1 MRHLRQVAIV
11 FAICLIC
18 EGIVTFFPFPFP
30 GSVLAMLVTLLLFFA
45 KCLKLDDIK
54 DFSNLLL
61 SNMTLVFIPP
71 FISVINYLDLLQ
83 TIIVQFMIIV
93 LVSTLVTFFVGSFVV
108 TTVMRLQNRILGK
121 REVGSDDC

>member
-11 FAICLIC
+11 FAICLLC

-30 GSVLAMLVTLLLFFA
+30 GSVFAMLVTLVLFFT

-54 DFSNLLL
+54 DVSSLLL
-61 SNMTLVFIPP
+61 NNMTLVFIPP

-83 TIIVQFMIIV
+83 SIIIQFLVIV
-93 LVSTLVTFFVGSFVV
+93 FVSTLVTFLVASTVV
-108 TTVMRLQNRILGK
+108 TLVVNLQNKLTAK
-121 REVGSDDC
+121 KEVGSDDC

>member
-1 MRHLRQVAIV
+1 MRLLRQVAII
-11 FAICLIC
+11 FAICLVC

-30 GSVLAMLVTLLLFFA
+30 GSVLAMLVTLLLFFT

-54 DFSNLLL
+54 DVSQLLL

-83 TIIVQFMIIV
+83 SIIVQFVVIV
-93 LVSTLVTFFVGSFVV
+93 LVSTLVTFFVGSSVV
-108 TTVMRLQNRILGK
+108 TIVVALQDRLMSK
-121 REVGSDDC
+121 KEATSDDD

>member
-18 EGIVTFFPFPFP
+18 EGIVTLFPFPFP
-30 GSVLAMLVTLLLFFA
+30 GSVLAMLVTLILFFT

-54 DFSNLLL
+54 EFSNLLL

-93 LVSTLVTFFVGSFVV
+93 LVSTLVTFFVASFVV
-108 TTVMRLQNRILGK
+108 TMVMRLQNHLQGRKGDN
-121 REVGSDDC
+121 VHDC